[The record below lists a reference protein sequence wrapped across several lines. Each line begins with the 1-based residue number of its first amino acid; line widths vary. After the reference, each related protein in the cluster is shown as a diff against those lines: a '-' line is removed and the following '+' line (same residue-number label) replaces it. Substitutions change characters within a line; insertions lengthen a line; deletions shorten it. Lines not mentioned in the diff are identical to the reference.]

1 MRIAMLTLN
10 AYDNY
15 GNALQ
20 KYALYRT
27 LKKFA
32 DTVEVLWVAGTGS
45 FIPYELELNQQAV
58 GNLRNAV
65 FMSVRQNKF
74 KEFNEAN
81 LRTRFNI
88 PNLRDLADEYDF
100 FVVGS
105 DQVWNPEFSVPGK
118 FLDFAPPEKRIAYAA
133 SIAVPELPEEVLE
146 DYRQKI
152 SEMAQVSVREREGCN
167 LIEELTGTRPLQVV
181 DPVFLLSP
189 EEWRELSK
197 PPTWFDPKKYKKGYV
212 LTHFFNGNPPKQVYA
227 LAAQLELPMINL
239 RDIDNFNHFTAGVE
253 EFLYL
258 ADHAT
263 LFCTNNY
270 HATTFA
276 MIFRRPFIVY
286 KYGNFLLSR
295 FTRMNSLLNL
305 FKLKDR
311 LTDNGLNI
319 KVKEPLEIDFSAY
332 KKVLRTEQAKAL
344 KFLTNALW

>member
-15 GNALQ
+15 GNMLQ

-32 DTVEVLWVAGTGS
+32 DTVEILWLASLKPFT
-45 FIPYELELNQQAV
+45 PYELEVNHQAV
-58 GNLRNAV
+58 GNLRDAA
-65 FMSVRQNKF
+65 FKSVRQNKF
-74 KEFNEAN
+74 KEFSESNM
-81 LRTRFNI
+81 RTRFDI
-88 PNLRDLADEYDF
+88 PDLKDLADRYDF

-105 DQVWNPEFSVPGK
+105 DQVWNPDFYVPSR
-118 FLDFAPPEKRIAYAA
+118 FLEFAPPEKRVAYAA
-133 SIAVPELPEEVLE
+133 SIAIPELPEKVIEN
-146 DYRQKI
+146 YRQKI
-152 SEMAQVSVREREGCN
+152 SEMAHVSVREREGCN
-167 LIEELTGTRPLQVV
+167 LVEELTGKRPLQVV
-181 DPVFLLSP
+181 DPVFLLLP
-189 EEWRELSK
+189 EEWRELAK

-212 LTHFFNGNPPKQVYA
+212 LTHFFTGRPPKQVHA

-239 RDIDNFNHFTAGVE
+239 RDIDNFNHYTVGVE

-258 ADHAT
+258 ADKAT

-270 HATTFA
+270 HATAFA
-276 MIFRRPFIVY
+276 MIFQRPFIVY
-286 KYGNFLLSR
+286 KYDNLLLSR

-311 LTDNGLNI
+311 LTDNKLNI
-319 KVKEPLEIDFSAY
+319 KVKKPLAIDFATY
-332 KKVLRTEQAKAL
+332 KKVLPTEQKKAL

>member
-15 GNALQ
+15 GNTLQ

-32 DTVEVLWVAGTGS
+32 DTVEILWLTS
-45 FIPYELELNQQAV
+45 MSPFIPYELELNRQAV
-58 GNLRNAV
+58 GNLRNVA

-81 LRTRFNI
+81 MRTRFDI
-88 PNLRDLADEYDF
+88 PNLLDLADEYDF

-105 DQVWNPEFSVPGK
+105 DQVWNPEFSVPGR
-118 FLDFAPPEKRIAYAA
+118 FLEFAPPEKRIAYAA
-133 SIAVPELPEEVLE
+133 SIAVPELPENVMA

-152 SEMAQVSVREREGCN
+152 SKMARVSVRELEGRK
-167 LIEELTGTRPLQVV
+167 LIEELTGKRPLQVV
-181 DPVFLLSP
+181 DPVFLLSSKD
-189 EEWRELSK
+189 WRKHSK
-197 PPTWFDPKKYKKGYV
+197 QPSWFDPKKYKKGYV
-212 LTHFFNGNPPKQVYA
+212 LTHFFNGKPPKQVRA
-227 LAAQLELPMINL
+227 LAARLELPMINL
-239 RDIDNFNHFTAGVE
+239 RDIDNFNYYTAGVE

-258 ADHAT
+258 VDNAT
-263 LFCTNNY
+263 LLCTNNY
-270 HATTFA
+270 HATAFA
-276 MIFRRPFIVY
+276 MIFQRPFIVY
-286 KYGNFLLSR
+286 KYDNLLLSR

-311 LTDNGLNI
+311 LTDNKLNI
-319 KVKEPLEIDFSAY
+319 KVKKPLAIDFATY
-332 KKVLRTEQAKAL
+332 KKVLPTEQKKAL